1 MSMIRVDYANARAQ
15 AKKLQA
21 AADDCDQVVRQ
32 LEGTLSHIPGEWDG
46 AAASAFSAGVQKRLS
61 EISGLADNIRSM
73 AVHIRRVA
81 DELEET
87 ERRLKNQV
95 VQSEN
100 IRINQSATDVV
111 TKPVFISGAD
121 ENDTL

>member
-1 MSMIRVDYANARAQ
+1 
-15 AKKLQA
+15 
-21 AADDCDQVVRQ
+21 
-32 LEGTLSHIPGEWDG
+32 
-46 AAASAFSAGVQKRLS
+46 
-61 EISGLADNIRSM
+61 M